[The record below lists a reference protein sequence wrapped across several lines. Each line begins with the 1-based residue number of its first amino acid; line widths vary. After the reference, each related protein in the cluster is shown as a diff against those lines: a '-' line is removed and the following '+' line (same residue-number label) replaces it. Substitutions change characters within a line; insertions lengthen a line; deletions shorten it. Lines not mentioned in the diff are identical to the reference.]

1 MEINK
6 IRKGIVS
13 LAALTLVFSGISTAA
28 TAVAEVPGETIVI
41 DGRTYGP
48 EDGLETVVE
57 QHEVTPGGAPIDVFY
72 ISGSGAGEIAPYA
85 VWGSSYATS
94 TETAQLK
101 YTGKAKAGGN
111 VYSGKRIIQVCI
123 WYTRGGAQVGSKV
136 CSNAT
141 PPGAAW
147 KAGPEK
153 TVSVLDSL
161 NPVAPKTIFNIST
174 SRIAPNL
181 N

>member
-1 MEINK
+1 MKINK
-6 IRKGIVS
+6 MRKGLFS
-13 LAALTLVFSGISTAA
+13 LAALALVFSGISTPAS
-28 TAVAEVPGETIVI
+28 AVVEEPSETLTI

-48 EDGLETVVE
+48 EDGLITEIE
-57 QHEVTPGGAPIDVFY
+57 QHEVGAGEAPVNVFY
-72 ISGSGAGEIAPYA
+72 ISGSSAGGITPYA
-85 VWGSSYATS
+85 TWGSSYATS

-101 YTGKAKAGGN
+101 YTGKAKAGAN
-111 VYSGKRIIQVCI
+111 VFDGKRIIQVCV

-141 PPGAAW
+141 PPGTAW

-153 TVSVLDSL
+153 TVSVWDSL
-161 NPVAPKTIFNIST
+161 NPVASKTIFNIST